1 MSKVN
6 FSSKD
11 ILLLLLYAPKSK
23 DDTAKEITGRT
34 RIIKL
39 VYLFQKEI
47 YPKFKNDNITL
58 KEAEFKAWN
67 FGPWSKDVYED
78 IEFLT
83 NAGFIAISK
92 SDEEPSFGEVEE
104 SELWENDVAIDE
116 DAVDEF
122 SQETLKLTDLGTNF
136 TEAKKWAVLSD
147 DQKEVLSG
155 FKEKFGGMPLY
166 ALLRYVYTKYPD
178 STVKSKILD
187 KVLG

>member
-6 FSSKD
+6 FNSKD
-11 ILLLLLYAPKSK
+11 ILLLLLHTPTQKGAQG
-23 DDTAKEITGRT
+23 IIGRT

-83 NAGFIAISK
+83 NAQFISVSK
-92 SDEEPSFGEVEE
+92 SDEEPSFGEVAE
-104 SELWENDVAIDE
+104 SELWENAISLEDEAIDE
-116 DAVDEF
+116 Y
-122 SQETLKLTDLGTNF
+122 SQENFDLTDLGRGF
-136 TEAKKWAVLSD
+136 TESKKWNQLSD
-147 DQKEVLSG
+147 DQKDVLVG
-155 FKEKFGGMPLY
+155 FKEHFNSMPLY

-187 KVLG
+187 KVLAS